1 MKTKN
6 DYLNGATGEIPH
18 DKKGAFSADLALAAE
33 QRGVPAHIVFREF
46 GKREKLSPRE
56 YGRFAFAA
64 RYRYGDVPVAIALLY
79 HTLELTPQT
88 VKQANLPGRYLG
100 MSLTDLS
107 IQGGMKE
114 LDMTLGLPPGTIHPA
129 GLVPVKSSDCVPG
142 TNNTELKAGAVQV
155 AAPAPVAASRPEQ
168 PTTLRAAVA
177 GLVSRLTR

>member
-1 MKTKN
+1 MQSKN

-18 DKKGAFSADLALAAE
+18 DKKGAFSADLAIAAE
-33 QRGVPAHIVFREF
+33 QRGVPAHVVFREF

-56 YGRFAFAA
+56 YGRFASAA
-64 RYRYGDVPVAIALLY
+64 RYHYSEVPIAIALLY
-79 HTLELTPQT
+79 HTLELSPQT

-100 MSLTDLS
+100 IPLTDLA
-107 IQGGMKE
+107 IQGGMRE

-142 TNNTELKAGAVQV
+142 TNNTELKAHTIQV

-168 PTTLRAAVA
+168 PSTLRAAIA
-177 GLVSRLTR
+177 GIVGRMTR